1 MAPLPMNY
9 FLQSTNTEHGVVV
22 ETLKNVSSSN
32 FKNANVVA
40 FSKKTKKKESN
51 LIKKGCRALFC
62 SS

>member
-40 FSKKTKKKESN
+40 FSKKKESN